1 MTTNFTKISQLPTVP
16 TPADS
21 DRIVL
26 LTNTDTTPLLQTI
39 SFHML
44 ANAFSNGYVNT
55 GSPVISNSMTVNT
68 SFVANSSGVYT
79 VNTYAN
85 VITTNAIVV
94 NNNLVVGAV
103 SGYNFSAVALI
114 EIQGNQNTYVQSV
127 IQNAN
132 SGTNATGDLVLTADT
147 GNDSFGYVDFG
158 INSSTYSNTQ
168 YSITNPLDAYLYSSN
183 SNITIGTASA
193 NSIIFHAN
201 GTTTTDRKLTIN
213 ATSVTV
219 ANNVLFNAN
228 TGTFAGQVN
237 TGSLNVNGNLT
248 VSGNLTLSGNTTFV
262 NATVVTTNDLN
273 IVFANNAASA
283 AAADGAGIVAAT
295 YANLVY
301 DAPTSSWQSN
311 VNITPSQYGLTL
323 GNTGLPWN
331 VYANNINVS
340 SVTATANINVGANV
354 SMTTQSII
362 VSNTI
367 SSTLITNNSIYIGNS
382 VSNSFINSTA
392 VYIGGYI
399 VNTVSVSFGNSTVNG
414 AVTNSSIYVANTIS
428 NVRLTPSSLFVGN
441 VSSNVYINSTAIFIN
456 GAVVNTSIVTFGN
469 STVNSIVNSTFISL
483 SNTISNVSI
492 TPASIAISNS
502 ITNASITPAS
512 ITIGNSTI
520 NSVVNST
527 FISLSNTISNA
538 SITPASITIG
548 NSTVNVSTNSTHFFA
563 GNSTVYGFGNSTSD
577 VLVNT
582 TGNLSLTPT
591 SIVVTNSTSKV
602 SVNPSSLTVGNSVSN
617 VSINSTSITNNLY
630 VSSANGYTS
639 LLNGLKMNWGWVLA
653 NSSSGLAYFTSP
665 FTTNAFVVTATSNTN
680 VDISYQP
687 SVTFW
692 ANNRA
697 NILTANAT
705 STNVFWM
712 AIGY

>member
-1 MTTNFTKISQLPTVP
+1 LTTNFTKISQLPTVS
-16 TPADS
+16 TAADA

-237 TGSLNVNGNLT
+237 TGSLTVNGNLI

-262 NATVVTTNDLN
+262 NATIVTTNDKN
-273 IVFANNAASA
+273 IVFANSA
-283 AAADGAGIVAAT
+283 ANATAADGAGIVAAT

-311 VNITPSQYGLTL
+311 VNITPYQYGLSL

-331 VYANNINVS
+331 IYANNINVS
-340 SVTATANINVGANV
+340 SVTASANINVGANV

-392 VYIGGYI
+392 VYINGYV
-399 VNTVSVSFGNSTVNG
+399 VNTVSVSFGNSTSNG
-414 AVTNSSIYVANTIS
+414 SVTNSSIYVANTIS
-428 NVRLTPSSLFVGN
+428 NVTLTPSTIFVGN

-456 GAVVNTSIVTFGN
+456 GAAVNTSIVSFGN
-469 STVNSIVNSTFISL
+469 STVNAVINST
-483 SNTISNVSI
+483 SI
-492 TPASIAISNS
+492 N
-502 ITNASITPAS
+502 
-512 ITIGNSTI
+512 
-520 NSVVNST
+520 
-527 FISLSNTISNA
+527 ISNA
-538 SITPASITIG
+538 TSNAFITPTTITIG

-577 VLVNT
+577 ALVNP
-582 TGNLSLTPT
+582 TGNLTLTPT
-591 SIVVTNSTSKV
+591 TIVVTNSISKV

-617 VSINSTSITNNLY
+617 VIINSTAISTGLNTNA
-630 VSSANGYTS
+630 ANGYS
-639 LLNGLKMNWGWVLA
+639 SMLNGLKINWGWVLA
-653 NSSSGLAYFTSP
+653 NSSVGSVTFTSA
-665 FTTNAFVVTATSNTN
+665 FTTNAFVVTATSNTT
-680 VDISYQP
+680 VTTYQAA
-687 SVTFW
+687 VTAW
-692 ANNRA
+692 TNTGAT
-697 NILTANAT
+697 ILTGNAT

-712 AIGY
+712 AIGA